1 MLDLLLTGIS
11 QLVTPLGAGLHRGA
25 THSELFKLEHAALGF
40 QNGLIAWVGLE
51 SNWSGETRE
60 TINLEGRAVIPG
72 LVDPHT
78 HAVWA
83 GNRLNDFEAR
93 ASGIG
98 YESILA
104 TGGGIRSTMKFTA
117 EASLETLVNLA
128 LPRLAAL
135 IRSGATTIEVKSG
148 YGFTLEA
155 ELKMLMAVRELQS
168 RVSAHLEPSLLIHVP
183 PKDSLERG
191 AYLDM
196 VVNELIPQVA
206 VQKLATAVDV
216 FVEREAFNVPET
228 EMILKATRAN
238 NLAIKLHVDQF
249 HAIGGLELGIQYGA
263 LSVDHLEASGEAQI
277 AALASS
283 NTVGVILPGVTLHLG
298 LPAAPGRKLI
308 DAGAAVAVGTDLNP
322 GSSPV
327 FSVQL
332 ALALG
337 VRLNGLTP
345 AEALIASTVNAA
357 AALGLH
363 DRGRLE
369 LGCRADVLVLE
380 GADWRAIA
388 YSLGQN
394 PVRQVFI
401 GGHETQ
407 GAERQGA
414 ASDPS
419 PSGAAVGS
427 RSSAPTTNQLT

>member
-11 QLVTPLGAGLHRGA
+11 QLVTPHGAGLHRGA
-25 THSELFKLEHAALGF
+25 SHGELFKLENAAIGF
-40 QNGLIAWVGLE
+40 QNGLIAWVGRE
-51 SNWSGETRE
+51 SDWTGAAKE

-72 LVDPHT
+72 LIDPHT

-83 GNRLNDFEAR
+83 GTRLQDFEAR

-117 EASLETLVNLA
+117 DASLETLVKLA
-128 LPRLAAL
+128 LPRLEAL

-155 ELKMLMAVRELQS
+155 ELKMLFAVRELQT
-168 RVSAHLEPSLLIHVP
+168 RVSAHLEPTLLIHVP
-183 PKDSLERG
+183 PKDNLERG

-228 EMILKATRAN
+228 ELILQSAQAN
-238 NLAIKLHVDQF
+238 YLAVKLHVDQF
-249 HAIGGLELGIQYGA
+249 HAIGGLELGIQYAA
-263 LSVDHLEASGEAQI
+263 LSVDHLEASGDAQI
-277 AALASS
+277 AALSS
-283 NTVGVILPGVTLHLG
+283 SETVGVILPGVTLHLG

-308 DAGAAVAVGTDLNP
+308 DAGAAVAIGTDLNP

-327 FSVQL
+327 FSTQLTL
-332 ALALG
+332 ALA

-345 AEALIASTVNAA
+345 AEALVASTVNAA
-357 AALGLH
+357 AALGFF

-369 LGCRADVLVLE
+369 VGCRADLLVLE
-380 GADWRAIA
+380 AADWLEVA
-388 YSLGQN
+388 YSLGHN

-401 GGHETQ
+401 GGDEWR
-407 GAERQGA
+407 GAERQDA
-414 ASDPS
+414 ASS
-419 PSGAAVGS
+419 I
-427 RSSAPTTNQLT
+427 PTQNL